1 MENLDTTLNI
11 LGKDWFKTVLPNE
24 TSLITITHQKK
35 LSKRTE
41 STIKKIF
48 SYQDAWNSKGTTR
61 QFKRR

>member
-35 LSKRTE
+35 TKQ
-41 STIKKIF
+41 K
-48 SYQDAWNSKGTTR
+48 N
-61 QFKRR
+61 